1 LTSLLQGLKWS
12 EKGERGKMPVIDC
25 RGLACPQ
32 PVVTTKQALDQL
44 KEGELMVI
52 VNNASSCNNV
62 ERFALSQGCS
72 VNIKE
77 AGEDFYLHIQKAI
90 RTDEAKA
97 TQPDLKAKKVVV
109 YINSQIMGG
118 GDEDLGA
125 FLMKA
130 FLKTLLDFETRPN
143 RLILVNSGVQLAA
156 EGSKVLETLQMLSEK
171 GVEIISCGTCI
182 DFYEL
187 KGKIKVGRVSNM
199 YEIIE
204 SMLEADRVIRP

>member
-1 LTSLLQGLKWS
+1 
-12 EKGERGKMPVIDC
+12 MPVIDC

-32 PVVTTKQALDQL
+32 PVITTKQALDQL
-44 KEGELMVI
+44 QAGELMVI

-62 ERFALSQGCS
+62 ERFARSQGCS
-72 VNIKE
+72 VDIKE
-77 AGEDFYLHIQKAI
+77 AGEDFCLHIQKAI
-90 RTDEAKA
+90 GEDGGKA

-109 YINSQIMGG
+109 YINSQLMGS
-118 GDEDLGA
+118 GDEHLGA

-130 FLKTLLDFETRPN
+130 FLKTLLDLETQPS
-143 RLILVNSGVQLAA
+143 RLILVNSGVQLAS
-156 EGSKVLETLQMLSEK
+156 ENSKVLETLQQLSEK
-171 GVEIISCGTCI
+171 GVEIVCCGTCI

-187 KGKIKVGRVSNM
+187 KGKIKIGRISNM

>member
-1 LTSLLQGLKWS
+1 
-12 EKGERGKMPVIDC
+12 MPVIDC

-32 PVVTTKQALDQL
+32 PVITTKHALDQL

-72 VNIKE
+72 VKINE
-77 AGEDFYLHIQKAI
+77 SGEDYYVHIHKAVVEDGRI
-90 RTDEAKA
+90 T
-97 TQPDLKAKKVVV
+97 TQPDLKTKKLVV
-109 YINSQIMGG
+109 YINSQLLGG
-118 GDEDLGA
+118 GDQALGS

-130 FLKTLLDFETRPN
+130 FLKTLLDMETLPH

-156 EGSKVLETLQMLSEK
+156 DGSKVLESLQGLSQR
-171 GVEIISCGTCI
+171 GVEIVSCGTCI

-187 KGKIKVGRVSNM
+187 KGKMKVGEVSNM
-199 YEIIE
+199 YDIIQ
-204 SMLEADRVIRP
+204 SMLEADQVIRP

>member
-1 LTSLLQGLKWS
+1 
-12 EKGERGKMPVIDC
+12 MPVIDC

-44 KEGELMVI
+44 KDGELMVI

-97 TQPDLKAKKVVV
+97 TEPALKAKKVVV
-109 YINSQIMGG
+109 YINSQLLGS

-130 FLKTLLDFETRPN
+130 FLKTLLDFEAQPN
-143 RLILVNSGVQLAA
+143 LLILVNSGVQLAA
-156 EGSKVLETLQMLSEK
+156 EDSKVLETLQMLSEK
-171 GVEIISCGTCI
+171 GVEIICCGTCI

-187 KGKIKVGRVSNM
+187 KGKMKIGRISNM

-204 SMLEADRVIRP
+204 SMLEADRMIRP